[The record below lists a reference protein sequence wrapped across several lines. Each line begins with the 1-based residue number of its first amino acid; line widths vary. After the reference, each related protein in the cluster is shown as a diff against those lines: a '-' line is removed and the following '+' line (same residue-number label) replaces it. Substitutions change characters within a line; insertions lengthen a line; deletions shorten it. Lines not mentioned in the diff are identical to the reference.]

1 MVFTL
6 EGWDLTLTV
15 VGLGVASAA
24 AVATLVDRFINPE
37 QKWWWERI
45 KLQTQTAPGEF
56 KPLPFAATEEEEH
69 SRTWGCPRYT
79 ITPEEIVRR
88 RREGSVLPTI

>member
-6 EGWDLTLTV
+6 EDWDLTLTV
-15 VGLGVASAA
+15 LGVGAA
-24 AVATLVDRFINPE
+24 AVATVTTLIDRFINPE

-56 KPLPFAATEEEEH
+56 KPLPFAATEEEH

-88 RREGSVLPTI
+88 RREGSVLSSI

>member
-1 MVFTL
+1 M

-24 AVATLVDRFINPE
+24 AVATLVDRYISGE
-37 QKWWWERI
+37 WWWQRL
-45 KLQTQTAPGEF
+45 KLPITRTQTAPGEF
-56 KPLPFAATEEEEH
+56 KPLPFAAETEEEH